1 MCIKPIQDQYTS
13 SFCSLA
19 EHHEQPDVCAVRAA
33 LRRTNA
39 RGEESHE
46 KHSVI
51 PTGREEQSDYR
62 KKGRKGREC
71 SRKEQKNRTRD
82 YNASLFFTFFF
93 PSRMHGGL
101 GLTHGFFCPYSRVY
115 QKSTFQNSDCKSL
128 GRNRHP
134 AVRAFTTAGSS
145 GTAWTPAQCQHSAT
159 SSRAVHDTTLYS
171 AAPCPDNAELQ
182 LSSWRQGQD
191 THRLLMHPRMT
202 RKLFILTCLC
212 LPGLSVVLHV
222 FTVNWVQSTDFFVVL
237 RRQVQVFVSL

>member
-1 MCIKPIQDQYTS
+1 MKSTLSFPQDVRS
-13 SFCSLA
+13 SLIIEKRAGKEENAA
-19 EHHEQPDVCAVRAA
+19 ER
-33 LRRTNA
+33 N
-39 RGEESHE
+39 
-46 KHSVI
+46 K
-51 PTGREEQSDYR
+51 
-62 KKGRKGREC
+62 
-71 SRKEQKNRTRD
+71 KNRTRD

-182 LSSWRQGQD
+182 LSS
-191 THRLLMHPRMT
+191 
-202 RKLFILTCLC
+202 
-212 LPGLSVVLHV
+212 
-222 FTVNWVQSTDFFVVL
+222 
-237 RRQVQVFVSL
+237 

>member
-71 SRKEQKNRTRD
+71 SRKEQK
-82 YNASLFFTFFF
+82 
-93 PSRMHGGL
+93 
-101 GLTHGFFCPYSRVY
+101 
-115 QKSTFQNSDCKSL
+115 K
-128 GRNRHP
+128 
-134 AVRAFTTAGSS
+134 
-145 GTAWTPAQCQHSAT
+145 
-159 SSRAVHDTTLYS
+159 
-171 AAPCPDNAELQ
+171 
-182 LSSWRQGQD
+182 
-191 THRLLMHPRMT
+191 
-202 RKLFILTCLC
+202 
-212 LPGLSVVLHV
+212 
-222 FTVNWVQSTDFFVVL
+222 
-237 RRQVQVFVSL
+237 

>member
-93 PSRMHGGL
+93 PSRTHGGL
-101 GLTHGFFCPYSRVY
+101 GLTHGFFCPYSGVY
-115 QKSTFQNSDCKSL
+115 QKSSFQNSFL
-128 GRNRHP
+128 GRNHHP

-145 GTAWTPAQCQHSAT
+145 GTAWTPAQCQQGSA
-159 SSRAVHDTTLYS
+159 RHD
-171 AAPCPDNAELQ
+171 
-182 LSSWRQGQD
+182 
-191 THRLLMHPRMT
+191 
-202 RKLFILTCLC
+202 FVLC
-212 LPGLSVVLHV
+212 CSM
-222 FTVNWVQSTDFFVVL
+222 S
-237 RRQVQVFVSL
+237 